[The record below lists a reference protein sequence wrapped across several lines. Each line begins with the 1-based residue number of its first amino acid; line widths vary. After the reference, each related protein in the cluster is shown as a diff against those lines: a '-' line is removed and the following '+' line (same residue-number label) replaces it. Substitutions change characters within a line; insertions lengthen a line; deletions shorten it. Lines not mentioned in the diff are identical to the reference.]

1 MCVVNQYYNDILPH
15 LVWYK
20 FALNYPSRFL
30 SDFLM
35 DKDRKLTILQI
46 GQFKEAF
53 DIYDPKNVGLVPT
66 M

>member
-1 MCVVNQYYNDILPH
+1 MIFSSFDGN
-15 LVWYK
+15 K

-35 DKDRKLTILQI
+35 DKDRKLTILQS